1 MRIQTL
7 LTLLG
12 AASLSASA
20 LAAPAVAPDATA
32 SSAMPVE
39 VVSGAQYKLRPIEFE
54 GVQGVYNLS
63 NGQILRVSS
72 AQRKLYAELDGQGK
86 SEIVPVA
93 ENTFVSREDAMTLVF
108 DQIPFATDVRLTPAR
123 K

>member
-32 SSAMPVE
+32 SSGMPVA

-86 SEIVPVA
+86 AEIVPVA
-93 ENTFVSREDAMTLVF
+93 ENTFVSREDATTLVF

>member
-20 LAAPAVAPDATA
+20 LAAPAVAPDATV

-39 VVSGAQYKLRPIEFE
+39 VVSGAKYTLRPIEFE
-54 GVQGVYNLS
+54 GVQGVYILS
-63 NGQILRVSS
+63 NGQTLRVSS

-86 SEIVPVA
+86 AEIVPVA
-93 ENTFVSREDAMTLVF
+93 ENTFVSRQDAMKLVF
-108 DQIPFATDVRLTPAR
+108 DQIPFATDVTLTPAR